1 MILTASYTPIKS
13 IKYTP
18 IMSKNP
24 SQSYIKS
31 IRNNNL
37 LHCNVKIKYNN
48 KSHTETLS
56 ELEKAINNAKAI
68 CAVETHQD
76 CKIAWDIVEEL
87 SAAAANKKQ
96 KSIINDFNDIYLD
109 LEPSFEDSDI
119 FDI

>member
-1 MILTASYTPIKS
+1 MILTASYTQIKS

-24 SQSYIKS
+24 LQSYIKS

-37 LHCNVKIKYNN
+37 LHCNVKIKHNNN

-56 ELEKAINNAKAI
+56 ELEKAIINAKTI

-76 CKIAWDIVEEL
+76 CKVAWDIVEEL

-96 KSIINDFNDIYLD
+96 KLITDFNDIYLD